1 MIEKNWKKN
10 SPKKKR
16 RNLIKMS
23 DIEKVKKLRD
33 ATGAGFKD
41 CNSAI
46 KESGGDLDKAVEI
59 LRVKGISKASK
70 KMSRDAKEGV
80 VAVSGDEKKTS
91 IIEVNCETDFVAKND
106 DFINFVKEL
115 SELNNQN
122 DSNIENLKKEKMKNG
137 ETVENNLI
145 ALIAKIGEKITIGKT
160 ITISNSS
167 SINYQYLHTVVK
179 DNLAKLA
186 VIVSLETKDN
196 SDTVKTFGKQLSM
209 HIAAS
214 NPLALE
220 SNQIDKAI
228 IDKEQELVTEELK
241 NSGKPEDI
249 AKKISL
255 GKMNKFK
262 EENSLLTQAWVME
275 PKKKVQDVLKELAI
289 NDLKIKEFSRI
300 KIGE

>member
-1 MIEKNWKKN
+1 
-10 SPKKKR
+10 
-16 RNLIKMS
+16 MS
-23 DIEKVKKLRD
+23 DIEKIKKLRE

-41 CNSAI
+41 CNLAI
-46 KESGGDLDKAVEI
+46 KESKGDLNKAVEI

-70 KMSRDAKEGV
+70 KMSRDARDGV

-115 SELNNQN
+115 SEINNQN
-122 DSNIENLKKEKMKNG
+122 DSNVEEIKKSKMHNNKSVEDNL
-137 ETVENNLI
+137 VS
-145 ALIAKIGEKITIGKT
+145 LIAKIGEKITIGKT
-160 ITISNSS
+160 KTISHSS
-167 SINYQYLHTVVK
+167 SVNYQYLHTVIK

-186 VIVSLETKDN
+186 VVVSLETKDN

-220 SNQIDKAI
+220 SSLIDKTI
-228 IDKEQELVTEELK
+228 IDKEQELISKELM

-262 EENSLLTQAWVME
+262 EENALLTQAWVME
-275 PKKKVQDVLKELAI
+275 PKKKVQDVLKELAV

>member
-1 MIEKNWKKN
+1 
-10 SPKKKR
+10 
-16 RNLIKMS
+16 MS
-23 DIEKVKKLRD
+23 DIEKVKKLRE

-41 CNSAI
+41 CNLAI
-46 KESGGDLDKAVEI
+46 KESAGDLDKAIEI

-80 VAVSGDEKKTS
+80 VAISGDENKTS

-106 DFINFVKEL
+106 DFISFVKEL
-115 SELNNQN
+115 SELNNQI
-122 DSNIENLKKEKMKNG
+122 DSDIEKLKKIKMKNNNS
-137 ETVENNLI
+137 VEDNLV
-145 ALIAKIGEKITIGKT
+145 ALIAKIGEKITIGQTK
-160 ITISNSS
+160 TISNDS

-186 VIVSLETKDN
+186 VVVSIETKDN
-196 SDTVKTFGKQLSM
+196 SEVVKTFGKQLSM

-220 SNQIDKAI
+220 SSLIDKSI
-228 IDKEQELVTEELK
+228 IEKEQELVTEELK
-241 NSGKPEDI
+241 NMGKPDDI
-249 AKKISL
+249 AKKISI

-262 EENSLLTQAWVME
+262 EENALLTQAWVME
-275 PKKKVQDVLKELAI
+275 PKKKVQDILKELAI

>member
-1 MIEKNWKKN
+1 
-10 SPKKKR
+10 
-16 RNLIKMS
+16 MS
-23 DIEKVKKLRD
+23 DIEKVKKLRE

-41 CNSAI
+41 CNLAI
-46 KESGGDLDKAVEI
+46 KESNGDLDKAVEI

-80 VAVSGDEKKTS
+80 VAISGDENKTS

-115 SELNNQN
+115 SDLNNEKN
-122 DSNIENLKKEKMKNG
+122 SNLEELKKSKMKNG
-137 ETVENNLI
+137 NNVDDNLV
-145 ALIAKIGEKITIGKT
+145 ALIAKIGEKITIGQART
-160 ITISNSS
+160 ITNSTS
-167 SINYQYLHTVVK
+167 KNYQYLHTVVK

-186 VIVSLETKDN
+186 VVVSLETKEN
-196 SDTVKTFGKQLSM
+196 SDVVKNFGKQLSM

-220 SNQIDKAI
+220 SNLIDKTI

-241 NSGKPEDI
+241 NSGKPEEI
-249 AKKISL
+249 AKKISS

-262 EENSLLTQAWVME
+262 EENALLTQAWVME

-289 NDLKIKEFSRI
+289 SDLKIREFSRI

>member
-1 MIEKNWKKN
+1 
-10 SPKKKR
+10 
-16 RNLIKMS
+16 MS
-23 DIEKVKKLRD
+23 DVEKVKKLRV

-41 CNSAI
+41 CNLAI
-46 KESGGDLDKAVEI
+46 KEASGDLDKAVEI

-70 KMSRDAKEGV
+70 KMSREAKEGV
-80 VAVSGDEKKTS
+80 VAISGDEKKTS

-122 DSNIENLKKEKMKNG
+122 DSNLDNLKQAKMKNDSS
-137 ETVENNLI
+137 VEDNLV
-145 ALIAKIGEKITIGKT
+145 ALIAKIGEKITIGQTK
-160 ITISNSS
+160 TISNSS
-167 SINYQYLHTVVK
+167 STNYQYLHTVVK

-186 VIVSLETKDN
+186 VIVSLETKEN
-196 SDTVKTFGKQLSM
+196 SETVKTFGKQLSM

-220 SNQIDKAI
+220 STLIDKAI
-228 IDKEQELVTEELK
+228 IDKEQELITEELK
-241 NSGKPEDI
+241 NSGKPDDI

-262 EENSLLTQAWVME
+262 EENALMTQAWVME
-275 PKKKVQDVLKELAI
+275 PKKKVQDVLKELAV
-289 NDLKIKEFSRI
+289 NDLKIMEFSRI

>member
-1 MIEKNWKKN
+1 
-10 SPKKKR
+10 
-16 RNLIKMS
+16 MS
-23 DIEKVKKLRD
+23 DVEKVKKLRV

-46 KESGGDLDKAVEI
+46 KEANGNLDKAVEI

-80 VAVSGDEKKTS
+80 VAISGDEKKTS

-122 DSNIENLKKEKMKNG
+122 DSNLDKLKKVKMKNG
-137 ETVENNLI
+137 SSVDDNLV
-145 ALIAKIGEKITIGKT
+145 ALIAKIGEKITIGQTK
-160 ITISNSS
+160 TISNSS
-167 SINYQYLHTVVK
+167 STNYQYLHTVVK

-186 VIVSLETKDN
+186 VIVSLETKEN
-196 SDTVKTFGKQLSM
+196 SETVKTFGKQLSM

-220 SNQIDKAI
+220 STLIDKAI
-228 IDKEQELVTEELK
+228 IEKEQELITEELK

-262 EENSLLTQAWVME
+262 EENALMTQAWVME
-275 PKKKVQDVLKELAI
+275 PKKKVQDILNELAV

>member
-1 MIEKNWKKN
+1 
-10 SPKKKR
+10 
-16 RNLIKMS
+16 MS
-23 DIEKVKKLRD
+23 DVEKVKKLRA

-46 KESGGDLDKAVEI
+46 KESGGDIDKAIEI

-80 VAVSGDEKKTS
+80 VAVSEADQKIS
-91 IIEVNCETDFVAKND
+91 LIEVNCETDFVAKND
-106 DFINFVKEL
+106 DFINFVKEI
-115 SELNNQN
+115 SDLNNNVNSNLDDLQKSKMSNGQTVN
-122 DSNIENLKKEKMKNG
+122 DNL
-137 ETVENNLI
+137 V

-160 ITISNSS
+160 KTIENSGTVNS
-167 SINYQYLHTVVK
+167 QYLHTVVK
-179 DNLAKLA
+179 DNLAKLVVA
-186 VIVSLETKDN
+186 VSLETKEN
-196 SDTVKTFGKQLSM
+196 SDEVKNFGKQLSM

-214 NPLALE
+214 NPIALDQN
-220 SNQIDKAI
+220 SIDKSI
-228 IDKEQELVTEELK
+228 VDKEQELVAEELK
-241 NSGKPEDI
+241 NSGKPDEI

-262 EENSLLTQAWVME
+262 EENALLTQAWVME

>member
-1 MIEKNWKKN
+1 
-10 SPKKKR
+10 
-16 RNLIKMS
+16 MS
-23 DIEKVKKLRD
+23 DLKKVKKLRE

-46 KESGGDLDKAVEI
+46 KESDGDLDKAIEI
-59 LRVKGISKASK
+59 LRIKGVSKASK
-70 KMSRDAKEGV
+70 KMSREAKEGV
-80 VAVSGDEKKTS
+80 VAISGDEKKTS
-91 IIEVNCETDFVAKND
+91 IIEVNCETDFVAKNEY
-106 DFINFVKEL
+106 FINFVKEL
-115 SELNNQN
+115 SELNDQN
-122 DSNIENLKKEKMKNG
+122 DSNIEKLKSSKMKNG
-137 ETVENNLI
+137 STVDDALV
-145 ALIAKIGEKITIGKT
+145 ALIAKIGEKITIGQTK
-160 ITISNSS
+160 TISNSS
-167 SINYQYLHTVVK
+167 SINYRYLHTVVK

-186 VIVSLETKDN
+186 VVVSLETKEN
-196 SDTVKTFGKQLSM
+196 SETVKTFGKQLSM

-214 NPLALE
+214 NPLALN
-220 SNQIDKAI
+220 SSLIKKSI
-228 IDKEQELVTEELK
+228 IDKEQELITEELK

-275 PKKKVQDVLKELAI
+275 PKKKVQDILKELAI

>member
-1 MIEKNWKKN
+1 
-10 SPKKKR
+10 
-16 RNLIKMS
+16 MS
-23 DIEKVKKLRD
+23 DVQKVKKLRE

-41 CNSAI
+41 CNLAI
-46 KESGGDLDKAVEI
+46 KESNGDIDKAIEI

-80 VAVSGDEKKTS
+80 VVVTGNDKKIS
-91 IIEVNCETDFVAKND
+91 VIEVNCETDFVAKND

-122 DSNIENLKKEKMKNG
+122 NSKIDELKLVKMKNG
-137 ETVENNLI
+137 HTVDDNLVS
-145 ALIAKIGEKITIGKT
+145 LIAKIGEKITLGKAKT
-160 ITISNSS
+160 IENLAGV
-167 SINYQYLHTVVK
+167 NNHYLHTVVK
-179 DNLAKLA
+179 DNVAKLA
-186 VIVSLETKDN
+186 VMVSLDTKDN
-196 SDTVKTFGKQLSM
+196 SDTVKNFSKQLSM

-220 SNQIDKAI
+220 SSLIDQAV
-228 IDKEQELVTEELK
+228 IDKEQELITEELK

-249 AKKISL
+249 AKKISM

-262 EENSLLTQAWVME
+262 EENALLSQAWVME
-275 PKKKVQDVLKELAI
+275 PKKKVQDVLKELSIA
-289 NDLKIKEFSRI
+289 DLKVKEFYRI

>member
-1 MIEKNWKKN
+1 
-10 SPKKKR
+10 
-16 RNLIKMS
+16 MS
-23 DIEKVKKLRD
+23 NIEKVKQLRE

-41 CNSAI
+41 CNLAI
-46 KESGGDLDKAVEI
+46 KESNGNLDKAVEI

-70 KMSRDAKEGV
+70 KMTRDAKEGV
-80 VAVSGDEKKTS
+80 VAISGDDKKTS
-91 IIEVNCETDFVAKND
+91 IIEVNCETDFVAKNE

-115 SELNNQN
+115 SEINNSN
-122 DSNIENLKKEKMKNG
+122 DSNIDELKKSKMKNG
-137 ETVENNLI
+137 NSVDDNLV

-160 ITISNSS
+160 KTISNSS
-167 SINYQYLHTVVK
+167 SVNYQYLHTVVK

-186 VIVSLETKDN
+186 VVVSLETKDN
-196 SDTVKTFGKQLSM
+196 SEIVKTFGKQLSM

-220 SNQIDKAI
+220 SSLIDKKVLE
-228 IDKEQELVTEELK
+228 KEQELVTEELK